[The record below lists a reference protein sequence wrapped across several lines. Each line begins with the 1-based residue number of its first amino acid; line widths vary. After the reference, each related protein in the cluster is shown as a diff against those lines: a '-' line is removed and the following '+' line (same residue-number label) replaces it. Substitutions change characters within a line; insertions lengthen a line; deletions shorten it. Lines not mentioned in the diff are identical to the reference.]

1 MNYNFNGFLVVEQV
15 GDNFR
20 NTTFNEVYN
29 QLKNGGA
36 VGVLKTETTGGGIT
50 RTGLIFPYMYYAD
63 NQYPNYDRVIIV
75 GGTLYHE
82 GDDGGLVKF
91 TV

>member
-1 MNYNFNGFLVVEQV
+1 MNYKFNGILVVEQT

-20 NTTFNEVYN
+20 NTTFDEVYK
-29 QLKNGGA
+29 QLKAGGA

-82 GDDGGLVKF
+82 GEDGGLVKF